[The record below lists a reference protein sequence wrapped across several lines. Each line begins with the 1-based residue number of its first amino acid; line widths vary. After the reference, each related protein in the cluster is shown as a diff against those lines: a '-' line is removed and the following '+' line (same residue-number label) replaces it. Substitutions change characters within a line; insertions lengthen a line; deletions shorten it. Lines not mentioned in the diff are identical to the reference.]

1 MAYYRDL
8 RDYLRVLEER
18 GLLIRVHEP
27 VDKDTELHPL
37 VRLQFRGLPE
47 PERRAFLFEDVRGV
61 DGRRF
66 DLPVA
71 IGCMAGSREIYSLGM
86 QAGSPANIMTKWA
99 EAQAGA
105 LGPVLRASGACQ
117 EVVIQGETLEAGQ
130 GLDAL
135 PVPIST
141 PGFDNAPY
149 LTAGHFVTRHP
160 ETGVRNLGNYR
171 AQIKSPTRLGCLA
184 AWYQDLS
191 RHWTAWQERGEPM
204 PVAVLIGCT
213 PNLAYTS
220 TSKLPSELE
229 EYAVAGGIAGEP
241 VELVRCK
248 TVPLEVPANA
258 EIVLEGW
265 MPTDELEME
274 GPFGEFTGYM
284 ASRGLNKF
292 MNVTAITRRR
302 NPIYLAFLSQFP
314 PSESS
319 ILRGVGQEHNIKNF
333 LSIDEKL
340 KGVVEVALHES
351 CGSWGLCVIQVSQ
364 QQGAEPERILGVLAE
379 HPRLVS
385 KMVVVIDDDIPIR
398 DANAINWAISFRSQ
412 PHRDARVVRATQLAL
427 DPSLVPP
434 GERRSA
440 QFDKIEASALLIDAT
455 RKWAYPPLSLPRRE
469 YMEHARERWDQLGL
483 GPLQLAEPWFGY
495 PLGAWDD
502 DVEEEAALAAQGRYL
517 EVGERNRA
525 TRQRIEG
532 GTPTEPGE
540 RGA

>member
-8 RDYLRVLEER
+8 RDYLAALEER
-18 GLLIRVHEP
+18 DLLIRVREP

-37 VRLQFRGLPE
+37 VRLQFRGRAE
-47 PERRAFLFEDVRGV
+47 PDRRAFFFEQVRGV
-61 DGRRF
+61 DGRAF
-66 DLPVA
+66 DIPVA
-71 IGCMAGSREIYSLGM
+71 VGCMAGSRQIYALGM
-86 QAGSPANIMTKWA
+86 GCASVAEIPDKWA
-99 EAQAGA
+99 AAQAGA
-105 LGPVLRASGACQ
+105 IEPVLVENAPCQ
-117 EVVIQGETLEAGQ
+117 EVVITGEALEQGQ

-135 PVPIST
+135 PIPIST

-160 ETGVRNLGNYR
+160 VTGVRNLGNYR
-171 AQIKSPTRLGCLA
+171 AQLKSPTRLGCLA
-184 AWYQDLS
+184 AWYQDLG
-191 RHWTAWQERGEPM
+191 RHWTAWKEKGERM
-204 PVAVLIGCT
+204 PVAVVIGTT
-213 PNLAYTS
+213 PNLSYCS

-229 EYAVAGGIAGEP
+229 EYAVAGGLASEP

-258 EIVLEGW
+258 EIVVEGW

-292 MNVTAITRRR
+292 LEVTAITRRR
-302 NPIYLAFLSQFP
+302 EPVYLAFLSQFP

-333 LSIDEKL
+333 LAVEQGF
-340 KGVVEVALHES
+340 KGVLDVALHES
-351 CGSWGLCVIQVSQ
+351 TGSWGMCVIQVSQ
-364 QQGAEPERILGVLAE
+364 EQGADSERILGALAE

-398 DANAINWAISFRSQ
+398 DANAINWAISFRCQ
-412 PHRDARVVRATQLAL
+412 PHRDARIVRATQLAL
-427 DPSLVPP
+427 DPSLVPSTD
-434 GERRSA
+434 RRSA
-440 QFDKIEASALLIDAT
+440 QFDKLEASALLIDAT

-483 GPLQLAEPWFGY
+483 GPLQLNEPWFGY
-495 PLGAWDD
+495 PLGAWTEE
-502 DVEEEAALAAQGRYL
+502 VAEEAARAVEGRYF
-517 EVGERNRA
+517 ETGEQARA
-525 TRQRIEG
+525 TRQKIED
-532 GTPTEPGE
+532 
-540 RGA
+540 